1 MIRSNETSFVYL
13 ADFSSNKEEK
23 GTLFDNEYFV
33 YVALDASPDL
43 ALIGKQYQEQV
54 IYDTSIGGDLYTL
67 AKSLTK
73 KEDDPLSSQD
83 TDGLSFAKSQA
94 VTHNIQHESE
104 IGPEIMHEYKL
115 LNKGPSR
122 ISHSEL
128 LITWQ
133 KQIKI
138 SGNKHRELL
147 YLMETPYVEGP
158 IRCNYD
164 YSMINWL
171 NLTVRVV
178 GA

>member
-1 MIRSNETSFVYL
+1 M
-13 ADFSSNKEEK
+13 
-23 GTLFDNEYFV
+23 FDCDDYR
-33 YVALDASPDL
+33 
-43 ALIGKQYQEQV
+43 KQYQEQV
-54 IYDTSIGGDLYTL
+54 IYDTNIGGDLYTL
-67 AKSLTK
+67 AKTLAKT
-73 KEDDPLSSQD
+73 ELDPLSPDADAAS
-83 TDGLSFAKSQA
+83 LAKSQT
-94 VTHNIQHESE
+94 VTHSIQHESE

-138 SGNKHRELL
+138 TGNKHRELL
-147 YLMETPYVEGP
+147 YLMETPYIEGP

-171 NLTVRVV
+171 NLTVRSW
-178 GA
+178 